1 MEKTLISL
9 SFKILLTLLC
19 LVFLITM
26 LALFSSELSDLPSYQ
41 SFVTTSNLPQNAALF
56 SSVASSIYNSLS
68 LTPISDIYLIKN
80 NETCSGTDTLA
91 ELYNW
96 NINTFCFCPLSRK
109 ITIGV
114 CAVNLNGNN
123 NNNGKDCFTT
133 NNKALLLNI
142 WKGSLI
148 CISRLKN
155 DAFIHKD
162 GDNCKDGFLECGGDI
177 CVRKEGG
184 ICPLTKVKVVSEIE
198 NGLPTITDL
207 LKGKNT
213 TAKRNLEGDILGYS
227 RYLQGST
234 TAKEDLLKLGYT
246 YRGDFTDVN
255 KSKLYISRSIENQPI
270 IDLKIGV
277 NGPPCI
283 YSNEENLRVSSF
295 QFMKANPNDC
305 KTYGSD
311 DALYSLV
318 DREKE
323 LDFLTDNNLLTIS
336 TELNLIKDK
345 IVDISELYSKTMIK
359 NTCTKGMEAS
369 LNKEKDKTDKLIQS
383 RRGSDAIGLIFVI
396 IAFVVFIVHVVYC
409 FVNKFFVESST
420 LIFWITILIIIEEI
434 ICPISLKY
442 IVSIENQNNFIYEMG
457 SSNCFVNLGYNKLF
471 SDISENYI
479 INTKKIRNFVLT
491 ILYYGLLMFIINIF
505 YFLDKLRWNI
515 FFKEDEKGL
524 LEKMPFK
531 TVIDEDDWDCEGCL
545 I

>member
-1 MEKTLISL
+1 MEKGLISL
-9 SFKILLTLLC
+9 TFKILLTLLC

-26 LALFSSELSDLPSYQ
+26 LALFSSELADLPSYQ
-41 SFVTTSNLPQNAALF
+41 SFVTTNSLPQNSALF
-56 SSVASSIYNSLS
+56 TSVTSSIYNSLS
-68 LTPISDIYLIKN
+68 LAPISDIYLIN
-80 NETCSGTDTLA
+80 ANETCSGTDSLT

-96 NINTFCFCPLSRK
+96 NFNTFCFCPLS
-109 ITIGV
+109 
-114 CAVNLNGNN
+114 GNIMVGTCN
-123 NNNGKDCFTT
+123 NDKNKKDCFTT
-133 NNKALLLNI
+133 NKKALVLSV
-142 WKGSLI
+142 WKRKLI

-155 DAFIHKD
+155 DAFIYKD
-162 GDNCKDGFLECGGDI
+162 GDNCKDGFLECGGGV

-184 ICPLTKVKVVSEIE
+184 ICPITKVKVVSEIE

-207 LKGKNT
+207 LKSRNST
-213 TAKRNLEGDILGYS
+213 TKRNLEGEIGLDYS
-227 RYLQGST
+227 RFLQSST
-234 TAKEDLLKLGYT
+234 TAKDDLLKLGYT
-246 YRGDFTDVN
+246 YRGDFADVN
-255 KSKLYISRSIENQPI
+255 KSKLYISRSIDNQPI

-295 QFMKANPNDC
+295 QFMKASPNDC
-305 KTYGSD
+305 KNYGSD

-323 LDFLTDNNLLTIS
+323 WDFLTDNNLLTIS
-336 TELNLIKDK
+336 TELNILRDK

-359 NTCTKGMEAS
+359 NTCSKGMEAS

-396 IAFVVFIVHVVYC
+396 IAFVVFIIHAVYC
-409 FVNKFFVESST
+409 FLNKFFVESST
-420 LIFWITILIIIEEI
+420 LIFWITLLIIIEEI

-457 SSNCFVNLGYNKLF
+457 ASNCFINPGYNKLF
-471 SDISENYI
+471 SDVSENYI

-491 ILYYGLLMFIINIF
+491 ILYYGLLMFIINII
-505 YFLDKLRWNI
+505 YFLDKLRWNV

-524 LEKMPFK
+524 LEKLPF
-531 TVIDEDDWDCEGCL
+531 TTIIDEDDWDCEGCL